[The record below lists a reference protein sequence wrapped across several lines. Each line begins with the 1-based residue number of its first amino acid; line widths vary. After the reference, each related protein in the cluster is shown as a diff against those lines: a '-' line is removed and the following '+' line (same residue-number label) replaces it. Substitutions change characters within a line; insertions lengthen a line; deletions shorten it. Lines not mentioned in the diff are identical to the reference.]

1 MCERLDEAKALPYE
15 TPAHVL
21 TGITLYIVPEF
32 VGPFELIINTES
44 GRQIKSY
51 GATVNDK
58 STLWR
63 VKNIFLS

>member
-15 TPAHVL
+15 TPVHVL